1 MYIQLKYVAC
11 IVHCKSLIYVNFL
24 LHVSQK
30 ASFSLTQSGAF
41 LSSIIFLYEV
51 LILQVCLSMYETNRK
66 DVYSSYH
73 CIHALC
79 MYFLTFVFT
88 VHLINVHSS
97 AQESDF

>member
-11 IVHCKSLIYVNFL
+11 IVHCKRLIYVNFL

-51 LILQVCLSMYETNRK
+51 
-66 DVYSSYH
+66 
-73 CIHALC
+73 
-79 MYFLTFVFT
+79 
-88 VHLINVHSS
+88 
-97 AQESDF
+97 